1 MNHRK
6 EGRKGVKKNGV
17 ADSKKTLD
25 YNIEGEKKWFKR
37 SEFLFDFGPISFFSA
52 CHLGII
58 FIQGS
63 HFVFVPNKFHMRI
76 IRMLLQLSLRR
87 LGRVKDGG

>member
-1 MNHRK
+1 MELLIRK
-6 EGRKGVKKNGV
+6 KHSITILKVK
-17 ADSKKTLD
+17 
-25 YNIEGEKKWFKR
+25 KKWFKS
-37 SEFLFDFGPISFFSA
+37 SEFLLDFCPISFLSG
-52 CHLGII
+52 CYLGMI

-63 HFVFVPNKFHMRI
+63 HFVFVPNKFPMRI